1 MATAT
6 LRREVERIR
15 LALAARRSAQ
25 SPILDRLRQEPFLVL
40 TSARMTPDVWQTAFL
55 ASRAKRRLVLCSR
68 QSGKSTVSAAVA
80 LWTALTVPRSLVLLL
95 SPTLR
100 QSAELF
106 RKVMDLYGALGRPVP
121 PAQESALRLEL
132 ANGSRVVSLP
142 GVEATVRSFSAV
154 ALIVVDE
161 AARVPDPLY
170 YSVRPMLA
178 VSGGT
183 LLCLSSAY
191 AKQGWFY
198 TSWTGEGPWE
208 RTKVT
213 AYECPRISRAFLEE
227 ERLALGPRWFS
238 MEYLCEFGEAID
250 SVFREEDITAAFDP
264 TLEPLAIGV

>member
-1 MATAT
+1 MATAAL
-6 LRREVERIR
+6 LRQVARIR
-15 LALAARRSAQ
+15 ERLAAHAAGR
-25 SPILDRLRQEPFLVL
+25 SPILDRLRREPSLVL
-40 TSARMTPDVWQTAFL
+40 TAAGMTPDCWQRAFL

-80 LWTALTVPRSLVLLL
+80 LRTALTEPRSLVLLL

-106 RKVMDLYGALGRPVP
+106 RKVLDLYGALGRPVP

-142 GVEATVRSFSAV
+142 GVEASVRSFSAV

-170 YSVRPMLA
+170 YAVRPMLA

-213 AYECPRISRAFLEE
+213 AYECPRISREFLEE

-238 MEYLCEFGEAID
+238 MEYLCQFGEAVD
-250 SVFREEDITAAFDP
+250 AVFREEDIAAAFDP
-264 TLEPLAIGV
+264 GLEPLRIGV